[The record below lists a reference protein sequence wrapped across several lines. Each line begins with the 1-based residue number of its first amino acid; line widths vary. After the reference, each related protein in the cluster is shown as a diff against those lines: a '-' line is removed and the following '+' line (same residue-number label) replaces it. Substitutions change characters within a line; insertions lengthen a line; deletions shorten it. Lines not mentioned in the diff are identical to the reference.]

1 MATLEYIGFVTSPV
15 PVRLVAL
22 LDEIGDFRRG
32 RATIVGTPAEVID
45 IVGQYR
51 EVGLDELIVPDFTFG
66 PLKRKKESMDLFIEQ
81 VAPEFR

>member
-1 MATLEYIGFVTSPV
+1 MFIGEDEE
-15 PVRLVAL
+15 RLARFR
-22 LDEIGDFRRG
+22 DTDFG

-45 IVGQYR
+45 IVGAYS

-66 PLKRKKESMDLFIEQ
+66 PLERKKESMDLFIEQ

>member
-1 MATLEYIGFVTSPV
+1 M
-15 PVRLVAL
+15 
-22 LDEIGDFRRG
+22 
-32 RATIVGTPAEVID
+32 ID